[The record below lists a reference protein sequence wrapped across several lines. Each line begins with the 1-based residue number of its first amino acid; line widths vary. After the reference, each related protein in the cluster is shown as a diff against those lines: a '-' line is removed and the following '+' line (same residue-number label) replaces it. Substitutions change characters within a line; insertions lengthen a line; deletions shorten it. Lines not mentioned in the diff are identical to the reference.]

1 MARNMSVSRMYKRPQ
16 LRNKNGTGGTGHQFP
31 SSHPLLKEDDAAVA
45 WSHKF
50 VPISNWETY
59 LRLQKANGATA
70 QELEYLESIHKRP
83 AKVYQVEQKPVGYN
97 TNPVLVKI
105 KVGGGSIRLIVKEN
119 KLATMLREYCS
130 RGKLVPQKVWIEAW
144 IQAGRSFQDVLA
156 GIVRHRAN
164 KSAEL
169 PTCLS
174 FTSKEAAAGPKVKRV
189 LKPVVK
195 IS

>member
-1 MARNMSVSRMYKRPQ
+1 MSVSSKMYKRPQ
-16 LRNKNGTGGTGHQFP
+16 LRNKNGTGGTCQYP

-50 VPISNWETY
+50 VPIAKWETY

-70 QELEYLESIHKRP
+70 QELEYLESIHKTP
-83 AKVYQVEQKPVGYN
+83 AKVYHVEPKPDGYN
-97 TNPVLVKI
+97 TKPVLVKV
-105 KVGGGSIRLIVKEN
+105 KVSGDGGPIRLVVKEN

-130 RGKLVPQKVWIEAW
+130 RGKLAPQKVWIEAW

-169 PTCLS
+169 PPCLS